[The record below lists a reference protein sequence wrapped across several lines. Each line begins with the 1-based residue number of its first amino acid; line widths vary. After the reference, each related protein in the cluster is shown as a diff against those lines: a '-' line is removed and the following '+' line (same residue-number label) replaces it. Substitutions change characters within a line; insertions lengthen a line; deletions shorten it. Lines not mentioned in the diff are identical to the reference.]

1 MPSQAAQAFKN
12 WAMGLDR
19 RLFAILVG
27 LTMGIVGGIIGLLIA
42 TIGPVLTLPIILGVL
57 VALYVLTDLT
67 VALYGAMAI
76 MILLPFGTFPVKIGL
91 TPTLLDLALGAFI
104 VVYLLQWMTGQRHKL
119 TFSPPHALI
128 ALYLMW
134 LIFAFTLG
142 LRYGSPRPTV
152 LRQFAETLL
161 SIGMTFILVDLLQD
175 EKALRRLVLVIMAL
189 VGIQAFIAIGLYILP
204 DGIAERTL
212 IRLGRI
218 GYPTGGVIRYIE
230 STPELGERAI
240 GTWVDPNS
248 LGGLLAVGGVMIAP
262 QVFAQ
267 KPVLKTRWLTFIVF
281 GMVALGVILTSSR
294 ASFLAFAAGLAVI
307 TIVRYRRVIPLLVLA
322 GVIFLFLPQTQNYI
336 DRIFQAFR
344 GEDLATQMRIGEWTD
359 SLELIQRYPFVGIG
373 FTGTPTND
381 VYTDVANMYLIMAN
395 QIGITGV
402 CFFLLAMAGIFA
414 YGYRAWQQ
422 IKYEPD
428 MAAIHLGYQVALLT
442 ALINAF
448 ADLYFFRLDFQASI
462 TWFWLIVALAIASSR
477 LILERSRESTIADSR
492 AIE

>member
-1 MPSQAAQAFKN
+1 MPSSAAQAFKE
-12 WAMGLDR
+12 WVMTIDR
-19 RLFAILVG
+19 RIFAIMVG
-27 LTMGIVGGIIGLLIA
+27 LTIGILGGIIGLLLV
-42 TIGPVLTLPIILGVL
+42 TIGPVLTIPIIIGVL
-57 VALYVLTDLT
+57 VALYVLTDVT
-67 VALYGAMAI
+67 VALYGAMAT

-104 VVYLLQWMTGQRHKL
+104 GVYLLQWMTGHRRKITL
-119 TFSPPHALI
+119 SPPHALI

-134 LIFAFTLG
+134 LIFAFSMG
-142 LRYGSPRPTV
+142 MRYGSPRPTV

-189 VGIQAFIAIGLYILP
+189 VGIQAFIAIGLYALP
-204 DGIAERTL
+204 DGIAERFL

-230 STPELGERAI
+230 STPALGERAI

-248 LGGLLAVGGVMIAP
+248 LGGLLAVGGAMIAP

-267 KPVLKTRWLTFIVF
+267 KPVLKTRWLTFLVF
-281 GMVALGVILTSSR
+281 GLVTLGVILTSSR

-307 TIVRYRRVIPLLVLA
+307 TIVRYRRIIPLLGVA
-322 GVIFLFLPQTQNYI
+322 GIIFLFLPQTQNYI

-359 SLELIQRYPFVGIG
+359 SLNLIQQYPFVGIG

-395 QIGITGV
+395 QIGLTGV
-402 CFFLLAMAGIFA
+402 LFFLLAMGGIFA
-414 YGYRAWQQ
+414 YGYRAWQHV
-422 IKYEPD
+422 KDEPN
-428 MAAIHLGYQVALLT
+428 MAAIHLGYQVAVLT

-477 LILERSRESTIADSR
+477 LILQQASESTIAVSS
-492 AIE
+492 AIK